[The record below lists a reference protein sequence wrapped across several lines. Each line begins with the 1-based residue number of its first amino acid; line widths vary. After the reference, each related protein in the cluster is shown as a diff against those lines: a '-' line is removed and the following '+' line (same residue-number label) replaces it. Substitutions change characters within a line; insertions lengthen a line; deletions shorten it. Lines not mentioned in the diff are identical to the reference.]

1 MTVEAARAVGLEV
14 AAVVLTPWP
23 PGPSAVEASNREA
36 IERLGG
42 VRVETLATIDLV
54 DPEHWPALNLP

>member
-1 MTVEAARAVGLEV
+1 V

-23 PGPSAVEASNREA
+23 DDPSAVEASNREA

-42 VRVETLATIDLV
+42 VRVETLTTIELA
-54 DPEHWPALNLP
+54 DPESWPALALP